1 MPNDPQLVRI
11 ERAGAP
17 GVVFRVVIEF
27 SDDWTSEDIEVT
39 QSRALEFVNM
49 EGASLRARFK
59 GVLPGRKRGGCRGVV
74 E

>member
-1 MPNDPQLVRI
+1 MPNGPQLVRI

-27 SDDWTSEDIEVT
+27 SDEWSAEDIEVS

-49 EGASLRARFK
+49 ESASLRARFK
-59 GVLPGRKRGGCRGVV
+59 GVLPERKRGGCCGDV

>member
-1 MPNDPQLVRI
+1 MPEDPQLVRV

-27 SDDWTSEDIEVT
+27 SDDWNAEEIAVT

-49 EGASLRARFK
+49 EGASLRARFR
-59 GVLPGRKRGGCRGVV
+59 GVLPERKRGGCRGKV

>member
-1 MPNDPQLVRI
+1 MVRV

-27 SDDWTSEDIEVT
+27 SDDWSAEEIAVT

-49 EGASLRARFK
+49 EGASLRARFR
-59 GVLPGRKRGGCRGVV
+59 GALPERKPGGCRGKV

>member
-1 MPNDPQLVRI
+1 MPDPQLVRI

-27 SDDWTSEDIEVT
+27 SDDWTSEDIEVS

-49 EGASLRARFK
+49 ESASLRARFK
-59 GVLPGRKRGGCRGVV
+59 GVLPERKRGGCRGDV